1 MITKKLKKGMEQ
13 KLLGIIYRRYIERF
27 GRGVRNLDEFPVL
40 ITSSEVF
47 LSEIPEMREVE
58 GSMARDLFIDAM
70 RELEVSGFVRY
81 DQKMSFFLTEAGY
94 RRAAMTRTDKFLEFC
109 NRNEGL
115 AVPISVI
122 SLIISVIALFT

>member
-1 MITKKLKKGMEQ
+1 VITKKLKKGMEQ